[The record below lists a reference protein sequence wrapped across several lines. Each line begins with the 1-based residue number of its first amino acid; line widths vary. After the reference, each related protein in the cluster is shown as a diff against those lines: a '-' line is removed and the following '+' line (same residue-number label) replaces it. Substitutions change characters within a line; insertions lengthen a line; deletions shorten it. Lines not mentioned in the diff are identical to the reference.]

1 MAILPLALFGPIGT
15 TELVIILVILLLLF
29 GASKLPQLGGAIG
42 KTIKGFKQEMR
53 DGASEGA
60 DTSAQPGRNCPQC
73 GATSP
78 DDSSFCAKCGGPLKG

>member
-1 MAILPLALFGPIGT
+1 METAPLALFGPIGT

-53 DGASEGA
+53 EGASDGGGA
-60 DTSAQPGRNCPQC
+60 QAQAGRSCPKC
-73 GATSP
+73 GASAA
-78 DDSSFCAKCGGPLKG
+78 DDSSTFCAKCGAPLA